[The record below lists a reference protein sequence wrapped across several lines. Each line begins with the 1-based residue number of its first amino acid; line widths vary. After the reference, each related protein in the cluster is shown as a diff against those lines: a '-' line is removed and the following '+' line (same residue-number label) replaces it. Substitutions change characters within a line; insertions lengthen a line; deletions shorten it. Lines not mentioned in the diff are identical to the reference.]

1 MARNAPIT
9 DATAI
14 IAGPSAAITLIARRR
29 PAQGE
34 SRMYGSSRQ
43 YAEQYRQV
51 GVTSAVADADP
62 HKLVAMLLAGA
73 LERVRRAQASLE
85 RGDQAGKG
93 KAIGEVCAIVG
104 HLNGSLDHEA
114 GGEIAA
120 NLSSLYD
127 YVLQRLTE
135 ANLHNDR
142 AALDEALQLLG
153 EIDSAWNAIPQ
164 EQRRPAAV
172 AP

>member
-1 MARNAPIT
+1 M
-9 DATAI
+9 
-14 IAGPSAAITLIARRR
+14 SLQSYAA
-29 PAQGE
+29 
-34 SRMYGSSRQ
+34 
-43 YAEQYRQV
+43 QYRNT
-51 GVTSAVADADP
+51 GLSSAVMEADP
-62 HKLVAMLLAGA
+62 HRLVALLLAGA
-73 LERVRRAQASLE
+73 CERLRLADACME
-85 RGDQAGKG
+85 RGDLARKG

-114 GGEIAA
+114 GGEIAG
-120 NLSSLYD
+120 NLSALYD

-142 AALDEALQLLG
+142 AALDESLQLLG
-153 EIDSAWNAIPQ
+153 EIDSAWNAIPM